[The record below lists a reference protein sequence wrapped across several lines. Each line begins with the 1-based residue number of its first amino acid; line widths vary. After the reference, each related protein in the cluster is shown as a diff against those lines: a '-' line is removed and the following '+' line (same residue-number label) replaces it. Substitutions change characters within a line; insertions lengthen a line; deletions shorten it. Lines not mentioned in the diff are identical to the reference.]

1 MNHENEHILG
11 VLAFAYSAKAALPLP
26 ESQFN
31 GNKIE
36 L

>member
-26 ESQFN
+26 
-31 GNKIE
+31 
-36 L
+36 